1 MLLELKSVTL
11 KRNKRILFKN
21 FSLKLNQSQIIVI
34 KGKNGIGK
42 SSLLEFIVGLAK
54 QNSGLKYSNFEL
66 VKTNPITKS
75 KVFYLGHQNS
85 LKDNFSDFIA

>member
-21 FSLKLNQSQIIVI
+21 FSLRLDQSQIIII

-42 SSLLEFIVGLAK
+42 SSLLEFMVGLAK
-54 QNSGLKYSNFEL
+54 QNSGLNLEKEAPKFNRF
-66 VKTNPITKS
+66 
-75 KVFYLGHQNS
+75 
-85 LKDNFSDFIA
+85 